1 MRSFTANKHKMAMS
15 IVAIVMVLGALLM
28 RSDSA
33 ARAHFAQN
41 TQVRLNVEAG
51 YDGYYRANQWM
62 PLLVTLSNIGADLTG
77 EGRVTALGT
86 AGPSAALNTPH
97 THLPQPSIKH
107 GLLLMSLSHST
118 HEKGD

>member
-1 MRSFTANKHKMAMS
+1 MATRDGVVGMRSFTANKHKMAMS
-15 IVAIVMVLGALLM
+15 IVAIVIVLGALLM

-33 ARAHFAQN
+33 ARAHPVQN

-77 EGRVTALGT
+77 EVRVTALGT
-86 AGPSAALNTPH
+86 AGPSAPRAH
-97 THLPQPSIKH
+97 RPSR
-107 GLLLMSLSHST
+107 
-118 HEKGD
+118 